1 MLDFGGAPMNRLGHP
16 ETSTQEKCPRCGK
29 NALHF
34 VKSEVH
40 HGRYDCL
47 ACGRIGPWLKSPWTM
62 DRARAFELPFGKYQG
77 RSVGELALTPSG
89 KDYLRRIAENVSEN
103 AGIAAAI
110 VLGLKTPD
118 GMEVSS

>member
-1 MLDFGGAPMNRLGHP
+1 VSVRQPKS
-16 ETSTQEKCPRCGK
+16 STQEKCPRCGK
-29 NALHF
+29 NTLHF

-47 ACGRIGPWLKSPWTM
+47 SCGRIGPRIKSPWTIE
-62 DRARAFELPFGKYQG
+62 RANAFTMPFGKYQG
-77 RSVGELALTPSG
+77 RSVGELALTPAG
-89 KDYLRRIAENVSEN
+89 KDYLRWVAESVSEN

-110 VLGLKTPD
+110 ALGLKTPD